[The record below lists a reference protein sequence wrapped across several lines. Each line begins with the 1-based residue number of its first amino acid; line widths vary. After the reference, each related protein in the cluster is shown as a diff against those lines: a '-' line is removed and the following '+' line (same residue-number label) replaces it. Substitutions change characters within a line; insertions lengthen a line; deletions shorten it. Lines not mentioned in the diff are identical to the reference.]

1 MLYFY
6 TNILIWLKHFIL
18 FVINRAVDHISGSP
32 KKVQEEVI
40 AKQNGLPEV
49 ESAVDGF
56 PEPPISQEPD
66 ISSLDGEKWV

>member
-1 MLYFY
+1 MVVSSI
-6 TNILIWLKHFIL
+6 NH
-18 FVINRAVDHISGSP
+18 VIHISESP

-49 ESAVDGF
+49 ESEVDGF

-66 ISSLDGEKWV
+66 ISSLDGEK